1 MNVLLTGAAGFI
13 GYHVAERLLGRGCQ
27 VLGIDSL
34 NSYYDPA
41 LKQAR
46 LARLQGERCFAF
58 RQVDIADREPMAR
71 IFREEKPDVVVH
83 LAAQAGVRYSVHHPH
98 EVADANLVGFLN
110 VLEGARQ
117 TSVRHF
123 VYASSSS
130 VYGGNTKVPFS
141 IEDRVDQPISLYAA
155 TKRANELIAHCYA
168 HLFSLP
174 ATGLRFFTVYGPWGR
189 PDMAPMRF
197 AKAILDGQPIDVFN
211 YGKMRRDFTFIDDI
225 AEGVVRIACGAPSGY
240 RLFNVG
246 NSSPVDLMEFIRL
259 LEDALGT
266 RAKKRFLPMQP
277 GDVRETHAD
286 VEDFWRATGFRPATP
301 LETGI
306 QAFARW
312 YREYFGGNEHEHGTH
327 SRAFAVLRAS

>member
-13 GYHVAERLLGRGCQ
+13 GYHVAERLLERGCQ
-27 VLGIDSL
+27 VLGIDSM

-41 LKQAR
+41 LKHAR
-46 LARLQGERCFAF
+46 LARLGNHPSFEF
-58 RQVDIADREPMAR
+58 RPMDIADREAIAQ
-71 IFREEKPDVVVH
+71 IFRQENPDVVVH

-98 EVADANLVGFLN
+98 AVADANLVGFLN

-117 TSVRHF
+117 SSVRHF

-130 VYGGNTKVPFS
+130 IYGGNTKIPFS
-141 IEDRVDQPISLYAA
+141 VEDRADQPVSLYAA
-155 TKRANELIAHCYA
+155 TKRANELIAHSYA

-197 AKAILDGQPIDVFN
+197 AKAILDGEPIDVYN

-246 NSSPVDLMEFIRL
+246 NSSSVDLMEFIRL
-259 LEDALGT
+259 LEDALGR

-286 VEDFWRATGFRPATP
+286 VDDFWRATGFRPATP
-301 LETGI
+301 LKTGI

-312 YREYFGGNEHEHGTH
+312 YRDYFGGSEHEHGTH
-327 SRAFAVLRAS
+327 SRALAVLRAS